1 LKENKEKPKI
11 AVIIPCY
18 NEEVTVG
25 KVVKDF
31 KSVLPDSII
40 YVCDNN
46 SSDKTAEKAK
56 DAGAIVVH
64 EKRQGK
70 AHAVKRLFRE
80 VEADYYIMVDGDD
93 TYDASVAPD
102 MLKLAI
108 DYNYDLVNC
117 IRNEVSENSNAYP
130 AGHKFGN
137 RLLTG
142 MVKIIFGS
150 LVEDVLSGYKVLSRR
165 FVKSFPIL
173 SVGFDIETEI
183 AINALELELPISHVK
198 GNYKSRPPGSNSKLR
213 TFKDGFRI
221 LLLILSLLKHERPLQ
236 LFGFISIVFFIISLA
251 LGVPVILEYIHTGL
265 VRRFPTAFLS
275 MGIMLLSFFSIS
287 TGIILDTVTR
297 GRKEMRMLVY
307 LQVGTL
313 RNETQH

>member
-236 LFGFISIVFFIISLA
+236 LFGFISIVFFIVSLV

-265 VRRFPTAFLS
+265 VRRFPTAFLA

>member
-93 TYDASVAPD
+93 TYDASVAQD

-117 IRNEVSENSNAYP
+117 IRNEVSENSNVYP

-183 AINALELELPISHVK
+183 AINALELELPIGHVK